1 MKKAI
6 NLDFTSLLDVIMILL
21 FIILAG
27 IGQKAQETKED
38 LVRSE
43 QEVESLNQDI
53 VSYNE
58 TIAEL
63 QSQNKELTAQLD
75 NTLQQYNDLL
85 AITREDKDTV
95 KMYSAAIRRTTKYSL
110 ICTPVR
116 DGHSGS
122 WNVDIDLYT
131 DNTYGSDL
139 TYTDSF
145 RLTHDYELS
154 AEERQHVL
162 ARQELDLTH
171 FLEKQLPGNSTEF
184 CYIQIEYP
192 ANDQYFSSLDLDI
205 INKSLSNMQN
215 GHGLQCYVEK
225 IARH

>member
-95 KMYSAAIRRTTKYSL
+95 KMN
-110 ICTPVR
+110 
-116 DGHSGS
+116 G
-122 WNVDIDLYT
+122 
-131 DNTYGSDL
+131 
-139 TYTDSF
+139 
-145 RLTHDYELS
+145 
-154 AEERQHVL
+154 
-162 ARQELDLTH
+162 
-171 FLEKQLPGNSTEF
+171 LP
-184 CYIQIEYP
+184 
-192 ANDQYFSSLDLDI
+192 
-205 INKSLSNMQN
+205 
-215 GHGLQCYVEK
+215 
-225 IARH
+225 